1 MYFKEIRRKLFLMD
15 TWWQLLSAAL
25 IAVAIELRSFSFTA
39 GDKPAN
45 INNWGMFAPEDLINS
60 FL

>member
-25 IAVAIELRSFSFTA
+25 IAVAIQLHRFSFTA

-45 INNWGMFAPEDLINS
+45 INTRGMFPR
-60 FL
+60 